1 MDELKNYNLL
11 PTDLLNQEEI
21 NFILMDP
28 SNDIHSSKIK
38 DSIRVEAMDILKKD
52 VSGTLLLPF
61 MKTD

>member
-11 PTDLLNQEEI
+11 PTDLLSQEEI
-21 NFILMDP
+21 NFILMDS

-38 DSIRVEAMDILKKD
+38 DSIRAEAMDILKKD